1 MSSSLLKH
9 TRLVD
14 EDEQNDN
21 SADSIYNNGNIL
33 PLNLE
38 QSGAF
43 DSVELQTPEAERRRT
58 EINNNNNNPEN
69 SYFGNTPFLKA
80 IKEKTK
86 ERNERTIKKI
96 TEIQVILTFFV

>member
-1 MSSSLLKH
+1 MSSSLPKH

-14 EDEQNDN
+14 EDEQNESNTDN
-21 SADSIYNNGNIL
+21 IYNDENNL

-38 QSGAF
+38 QSGTF

-58 EINNNNNNPEN
+58 EFNNNNNDNQN

-96 TEIQVILTFFV
+96 SEIQVF